1 MPKAGDFFIV
11 ILKQSHVAWG
21 ENRHTNTRELIDGE
35 GYIPIPRKYAKL
47 FGIYNSNAIT
57 ANNVYNVIAVNGKI
71 SGRLLAQGCSQA
83 GDVYAKQFAI
93 EGDLKGIGRWYTS
106 VDAVVDGH
114 VEVVFVSPVDI
125 SIRYY

>member
-1 MPKAGDFFIV
+1 MPKAGDSFIV
-11 ILKQSHVAWG
+11 MLKQSHVDWG
-21 ENRHTNTRELIDGE
+21 EHRYTYTRELIDGE
-35 GYIPIPRKYAKL
+35 GYIPIPRKYAEL
-47 FGIYNSNAIT
+47 FGIYNSNAIA

-93 EGDLKGIGRWYTS
+93 EGDLKGIGRWHAS
-106 VDAVVDGH
+106 VGAVVGGH
-114 VEVVFVSPVDI
+114 VEVVFVSSVDI